1 MLKRSLALFAIALA
15 VAPIAQAQ
23 GSRYAGPEIGVYLP
37 SSSTLQSALGKQWM
51 SFGVTTMRQGT
62 QQSKAIGTNWNVISQ
77 SRNGNKVFMGSYSLG
92 LSQPLGDV
100 GNDLRPYFA
109 IRGGLSYIDYA
120 IGAGAGRVGG
130 KRLGY
135 NINAEVGVMF
145 GDRLSLS
152 ARYDTFSKHEGIT
165 FDGLS
170 LNLKYGLAKF

>member
-1 MLKRSLALFAIALA
+1 MLKRSLAALCVTLA
-15 VAPIAQAQ
+15 VAPVAMAET
-23 GSRYAGPEIGVYLP
+23 SRYAGPELGVFLP
-37 SSSTLQSALGKQWM
+37 SSSILKDGLGKQWI

-62 QQSKAIGTNWNVISQ
+62 VQGKGIGTNWNVISQ
-77 SRNGNKVFMGSYSLG
+77 ARNGNKVFMGTYTLG
-92 LSQPLGDV
+92 LVQPLGDV
-100 GNDLRPYFA
+100 GNDYRPYFA

-120 IGAGAGRVGG
+120 IGSGG
-130 KRLGY
+130 SRLSSKRLGY
-135 NINAEVGVMF
+135 NINAEVGIMF

>member
-1 MLKRSLALFAIALA
+1 
-15 VAPIAQAQ
+15 
-23 GSRYAGPEIGVYLP
+23 
-37 SSSTLQSALGKQWM
+37 
-51 SFGVTTMRQGT
+51 
-62 QQSKAIGTNWNVISQ
+62 
-77 SRNGNKVFMGSYSLG
+77 MGSYSLG